1 MKRKRKTF
9 WWLTSAYSVILT
21 WFGYLYWSFLAS
33 NPNALTVYL
42 IIMAIGS
49 IVYIVAIAL
58 IQFGED

>member
-1 MKRKRKTF
+1 MKRKRKLF
-9 WWLTSAYSVILT
+9 WWFTSAYSLVLT
-21 WFGYLYWSFLAS
+21 WFGYFYWSFLAS